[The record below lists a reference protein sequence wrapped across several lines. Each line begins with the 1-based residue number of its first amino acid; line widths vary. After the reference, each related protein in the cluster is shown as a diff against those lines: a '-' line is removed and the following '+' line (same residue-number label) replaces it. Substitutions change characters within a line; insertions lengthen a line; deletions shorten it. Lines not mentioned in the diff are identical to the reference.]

1 VSAGVSLDSAA
12 LAAVA
17 PPDGAAAGEC
27 PTDRVFARLI
37 EGTLEPDRLSELQ
50 AHCDLCA
57 TCGRT
62 MAELARTLAP
72 DRGDWL
78 GGRYRLLEPL
88 GAGGM
93 GVVYTGFDTKLQRK
107 VAVKQLRESAGPSS
121 TEEQLARSRRRA
133 RVLREA
139 QLLASLSHPNV
150 VTVHDV
156 GGLEGELYVVM
167 ELVDGFP
174 MSRWISEARP
184 RQGWR
189 EIVDLYLQAARGLAA
204 AHALGVVHRDVKPE
218 NILVARSGRVSI
230 GDFGL
235 AGLAGA
241 PAAPPATPHVP
252 TGLTETGVQLG
263 TPAYMAPELHDG
275 GQADA
280 RSDQFSFCTSLWES
294 LHGSRPFAGAT
305 AAAIAAAVR
314 RGQLALGQDGVP
326 RAVDRV
332 LARGLAADPAR
343 RHASMTALAAELA
356 RACERG
362 TGHGG
367 VAAGVTVVALV
378 VGMGVALL
386 RPARPA
392 APARAVQPVTST
404 PAAARVTVAPPA
416 PVATPETAVAPT
428 PAPRP
433 VVARPARRS
442 PPTRRLA
449 VALAPHE
456 MPAIRL
462 ATETDPRLLLFLAD
476 SAQAERDGAT
486 CLSALERL
494 PADAW
499 PAALAARVTHRRAT
513 CEMLIGRC
521 ERGRRQLEPLEG
533 EEGARGALLA
543 NCPPAS
549 LATIEDK
556 LSAVAEQADE
566 ARYAGNEPARRREL
580 KQVLLRETASPEI
593 QVCLRNLASAHACS
607 RRLTILARAYQVVA
621 ESFLVAGDCAE
632 GALLDVMQSQVKFRS
647 LEPEDSDPALGCRAQ
662 RTADVYRSC
671 APAAQ
676 QAERRCVARVQAARH
691 DGLTPVLPELG
702 R

>member
-1 VSAGVSLDSAA
+1 MSAGIWIDPTTSVPGG
-12 LAAVA
+12 A
-17 PPDGAAAGEC
+17 PLGEC
-27 PTDRVFARLI
+27 PTDQVFSRLI
-37 EGTLEPDRLSELQ
+37 EGTLDAERLSALQ
-50 AHCDLCA
+50 AHCDVCA

-62 MAELARTLAP
+62 MAELARTLSP

-93 GVVYTGFDTKLQRK
+93 GVVYTGFDNKLQRK
-107 VAVKQLRESAGPSS
+107 VAVKRLREPTGPTS
-121 TEEQLARSRRRA
+121 TEQLARERRRA

-184 RQGWR
+184 RPGWR
-189 EIVDLYLQAARGLAA
+189 EIVDLYLQAGRGLAA

-241 PAAPPATPHVP
+241 PAAPDAAPRVP

-263 TPAYMAPELHDG
+263 TPAYMAPELQDD

-294 LHGSRPFAGAT
+294 LHGRRPFAGET

-314 RGQLALGQDGVP
+314 RGQLPLGADGVP

-356 RACERG
+356 LACERG
-362 TGHGG
+362 AGHGRAVLAVG
-367 VAAGVTVVALV
+367 VVALA
-378 VGMGVALL
+378 VGLGVAVL
-386 RPARPA
+386 RSTLPAP
-392 APARAVQPVTST
+392 PARAVEAPVSVAAPAST
-404 PAAARVTVAPPA
+404 PEPVVVPA
-416 PVATPETAVAPT
+416 PMMSELSDRDVVVPPPPVPK
-428 PAPRP
+428 PALPRP
-433 VVARPARRS
+433 TRRAS
-442 PPTRRLA
+442 SSRRLA
-449 VALAPHE
+449 VALPSHGL
-456 MPAIRL
+456 PAIRL
-462 ATETDPRLLLFLAD
+462 AAETDPRLLLFLAD

-486 CLSALERL
+486 CLAALDRI
-494 PADAW
+494 AANAW

-513 CEMLIGRC
+513 CEMLIGSC
-521 ERGRRQLEPLEG
+521 ERGRRLLEPLEG

-556 LSAVAEQADE
+556 LLAVAEQADE

-580 KQVLLRETASPEI
+580 RQVLLRETGSPEI
-593 QVCLRNLASAHACS
+593 QVCLRNLASARACS

-621 ESFLVAGDCAE
+621 ESFLAAGDCAE

-676 QAERRCVARVQAARH
+676 QAEKRCVARVQAARGE
-691 DGLTPVLPELG
+691 GLSFPLFP